1 MQKSRPATVR
11 TIFMLSIVNGI
22 ILLVG
27 GAVIAYFIPTI
38 ISSELDKIS
47 NLTDANQLNPET
59 NSTLT
64 SAITNVAY
72 AFAFVSVVLGL
83 AWFGVAWYLF
93 TIKRWTWLSTV
104 ILAIITI
111 IFSILS
117 IGTIVNIST
126 LIISGVIL
134 YLTYRPEV
142 KSYFGRATI
151 PK

>member
-27 GAVIAYFIPTI
+27 GVVIAYFIPTI
-38 ISSELDKIS
+38 MSSELDKIS

-83 AWFGVAWYLF
+83 AWF
-93 TIKRWTWLSTV
+93 
-104 ILAIITI
+104 
-111 IFSILS
+111 
-117 IGTIVNIST
+117 
-126 LIISGVIL
+126 
-134 YLTYRPEV
+134 
-142 KSYFGRATI
+142 
-151 PK
+151 